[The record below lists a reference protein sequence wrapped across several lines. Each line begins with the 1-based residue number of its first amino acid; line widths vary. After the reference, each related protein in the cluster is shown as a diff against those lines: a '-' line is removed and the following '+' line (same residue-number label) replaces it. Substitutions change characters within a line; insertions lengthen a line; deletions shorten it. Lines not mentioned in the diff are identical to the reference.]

1 MSFVIFSISISL
13 LNIFFNSSLVILIT
27 SSIVFSPV
35 YTCFNSFENSIDFSA
50 YRFICNSFKIS
61 ITFSPSGS
69 NL

>member
-1 MSFVIFSISISL
+1 M
-13 LNIFFNSSLVILIT
+13 FFNSSLVILIT
-27 SSIVFSPV
+27 SSIVFAPV